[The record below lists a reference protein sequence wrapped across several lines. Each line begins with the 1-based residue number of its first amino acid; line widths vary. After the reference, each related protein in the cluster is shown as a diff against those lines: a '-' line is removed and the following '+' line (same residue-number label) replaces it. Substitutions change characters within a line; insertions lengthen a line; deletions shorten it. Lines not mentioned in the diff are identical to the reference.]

1 MERAVDWL
9 FSHPEE
15 EAVLNTSTKVEV
27 DMNPAVY
34 ELFAMISHKGPSAH
48 CGHYV
53 SFVRKDDK
61 WALFN
66 DEKVAHVKNISESS
80 SAAYLYFYRRIHL

>member
-9 FSHPEE
+9 FSHLEE
-15 EAVLNTSTKVEV
+15 EAVLESSTAVED
-27 DMNPAVY
+27 DMDPAVY